1 MPKQSFKYTRVAS
14 TRHWQTRAFNTIT
27 RRRVQSLAMAGQG
40 QRASTRDP
48 EYETRMELAVKDLAD
63 GTYRTI
69 KAAAKAHK
77 VARQT
82 LSDRVKGIHKAR
94 HQAYKHSQL
103 LNEAQENVVNEWLVQ
118 NSGK

>member
-1 MPKQSFKYTRVAS
+1 MPKRGFKYTRVAS
-14 TRHWQTRAFNTIT
+14 TRQTRAFNTIT
-27 RRRVQSLAMAGQG
+27 RRRVRSLAMAGGQG

-77 VARQT
+77 VSKSPKVLDDLMLHHRLPARRSVT
-82 LSDRVKGIHKAR
+82 V
-94 HQAYKHSQL
+94 
-103 LNEAQENVVNEWLVQ
+103 
-118 NSGK
+118 

>member
-77 VARQT
+77 VSMSPKVLDDLMLHHRLPARRSVT
-82 LSDRVKGIHKAR
+82 V
-94 HQAYKHSQL
+94 
-103 LNEAQENVVNEWLVQ
+103 
-118 NSGK
+118 